1 MKDKIEMTASQR
13 KEVKELVK
21 GSCANYD
28 RSTGE
33 CLLMDAAC
41 YQACNFTGLCRYFKE
56 AVLPA
61 DKLLY
66 AQLVKL
72 DSIKSCS
79 VCGKSFVAASNRSK
93 YCVGCARVERL
104 KQKAANERKRRAS
117 RVDISA

>member
-1 MKDKIEMTASQR
+1 MGNKIEMTAGQK

-21 GSCANYD
+21 GLCANYD
-28 RSTGE
+28 RVTGD

-61 DKLLY
+61 NKLLY

-93 YCVGCARVERL
+93 YCDGCSKAVRRRKEAERL
-104 KQKAANERKRRAS
+104 RRF
-117 RVDISA
+117 RSA

>member
-33 CLLMDAAC
+33 CLLMDVAC

-61 DKLLY
+61 NKPQMNVNAGLL
-66 AQLVKL
+66 AWT
-72 DSIKSCS
+72 
-79 VCGKSFVAASNRSK
+79 F
-93 YCVGCARVERL
+93 RL
-104 KQKAANERKRRAS
+104 KKALYLRCFQPSK
-117 RVDISA
+117 